1 VKATDLFVPLHTSR
15 VELLDVGLE
24 FCKGA
29 APGFHPVTVCS
40 VPSTYR
46 HSTYRHEWWQ

>member
-1 VKATDLFVPLHTSR
+1 VKAADLFVPLHTGR
-15 VELLDVGLE
+15 VELLNVGLE

-46 HSTYRHEWWQ
+46 VTDTQHIQA